1 MMLLGFSDYRE
12 CTMRIAADLGAPYAE
27 ISVHPFPDGESRITM
42 PNPTPDGLPERVV
55 MCRTLNNPNEKLV
68 QLLIAA
74 KAARTLGAKHLTL
87 VAPYLCYMRQD
98 MAFHPGEVVSQ
109 IIVGKWLADHF
120 DAVVTVDP
128 HLHRIDAL
136 SEAIPIDSAVALSAA
151 ELLGRFAYEQ
161 NTSAVLLGPDEE
173 SRQWVSVAAA
183 AAHLRFGVCR
193 KTRHSDHDTTV
204 EIADIAVQGQHIILV
219 DDIVSSGSTLMSAA
233 RACLAA
239 EARQVDALVV
249 HALFSDDVGQQLR
262 GSGITHIWSTDSVV
276 HTTNAISLAPLIAAS
291 LKVTSLFEGC

>member
-12 CTMRIAADLGAPYAE
+12 CAVRIAADLDAPYAE

-42 PNPTPDGLPERVV
+42 PNAAPGGLPERVAI
-55 MCRTLNNPNEKLV
+55 CRTLNNPNEKLV

-74 KAARTLGAKHLTL
+74 KTARTLGVKHLTL

-98 MAFHPGEVVSQ
+98 MAFHPGEAISQ

-136 SEAIPIDSAVALSAA
+136 SKAIPIDSAVALSAA
-151 ELLGRFAYEQ
+151 QLLGRFAYQQ
-161 NTSAVLLGPDEE
+161 NNDAVLLGPDEE

-183 AAHLRFGVCR
+183 AARLRFGVCR
-193 KTRHSDHDTTV
+193 KTRHNDHDTTV
-204 EIADIAVQGQHIILV
+204 KIADIAVQGQHIILV
-219 DDIVSSGSTLMSAA
+219 DDIASSGGTLMSAA

-239 EARQVDALVV
+239 GAKQVDALVV
-249 HALFSDDVGQQLR
+249 HALFNNDIGQLLR
-262 GSGITHIWSTDSVV
+262 ASGITNIWSTDSVV

-291 LKVTSLFEGC
+291 LRAI

>member
-12 CTMRIAADLGAPYAE
+12 CAMRIAADLGAPYAE
-27 ISVHPFPDGESRITM
+27 ISVHQFPDGESRITV
-42 PNPTPDGLPERVV
+42 PNATSGGLPERVAI
-55 MCRTLNNPNEKLV
+55 CRTLNNPNEKLV

-74 KAARTLGAKHLTL
+74 KTARTLGVKHLTL

-98 MAFHPGEVVSQ
+98 MAFHPGEAVSQ
-109 IIVGKWLADHF
+109 IIVGKWLADYF

-136 SEAIPIDSAVALSAA
+136 GDAIPIESAVALSAA
-151 ELLGRFAYEQ
+151 ELLGRFAYQQ
-161 NTSAVLLGPDEE
+161 NSEAVLLGPDEE
-173 SRQWVSVAAA
+173 SRQWVSVSAK

-219 DDIVSSGSTLMSAA
+219 DDIASSGGTLMSAA
-233 RACLAA
+233 HACLAGG
-239 EARQVDALVV
+239 ARQVDAIVV
-249 HALFSDDVGQQLR
+249 HALFGDDIGRQLCA
-262 GSGITHIWSTDSVV
+262 SGITNIWSTDSVV

-291 LKVTSLFEGC
+291 LKAI